1 MAMVY
6 MTGIGCGI
14 FNYLLY
20 WSGRYDLHAGQKNNW
35 MMEILPNTWKKALMA
50 AVYVAAGILFTF
62 LFTGYGYGP
71 AKTIKYCLL
80 MGALVLIGYEDFKEK
95 KIPNK
100 WLLILAGIRGILIA
114 AEAVVY
120 PAFIWD
126 NIKFTI
132 SGAAAGGILLFFAYV
147 ISRHGIGSGDVKLF
161 AVMGLYL
168 GAGLTY
174 IVILASLVIAACYGI
189 VKVALKRLKV
199 KDEIAFAPFAA
210 IGTVIILGLG
220 F

>member
-1 MAMVY
+1 

-35 MMEILPNTWKKALMA
+35 IKEILPNTWKKALMA
-50 AVYVAAGILFTF
+50 ITYIAAGVLFTL
-62 LFTGYGYGP
+62 LFTKYGYGLVK
-71 AKTIKYCLL
+71 AVKYCLL
-80 MGALVLIGYEDFKEK
+80 MGALVIIGYEDFKEK

-100 WLLILAGIRGILIA
+100 WLLVLAGIRGILLVTEVA
-114 AEAVVY
+114 LY

-126 NIKFTI
+126 YVKFTL

-147 ISRHGIGSGDVKLF
+147 ISRHGIGLGDVKLF

-174 IVILASLVIAACYGI
+174 IVVLASLMIAACYG
-189 VKVALKRLKV
+189 VAKVAAKRLKV
-199 KDEIAFAPFAA
+199 KDEIAFAPFVA
-210 IGTVIILGLG
+210 IGTIIILGLG

>member
-1 MAMVY
+1 MVY
-6 MTGIGCGI
+6 VTGIGCGI

-35 MMEILPNTWKKALMA
+35 ITEIFPNTWKKALMA
-50 AVYVAAGILFTF
+50 VVYIVAGILFAL
-62 LFTGYGYGP
+62 LFTKYGYGP
-71 AKTIKYCLL
+71 VKTVKYCLL
-80 MGALVLIGYEDFKEK
+80 MGALVIIGYEDYKEK
-95 KIPNK
+95 KILNK
-100 WLLILAGIRGILIA
+100 WLLVLAGIRGILLI
-114 AEAVVY
+114 AEAVLY
-120 PAFIWD
+120 PAFIWE
-126 NIKFTI
+126 NVRFTL

-147 ISRHGIGSGDVKLF
+147 ISRHGIGLGDVKLF

-174 IVILASLVIAACYGI
+174 IVMLASLVIAACYG
-189 VKVALKRLKV
+189 VGKVASKRLNV

-210 IGTVIILGLG
+210 MGTVIILGLG

>member
-1 MAMVY
+1 

-35 MMEILPNTWKKALMA
+35 ITEIFPNTWKKALMA
-50 AVYVAAGILFTF
+50 VVYIAAGILFAF
-62 LFTGYGYGP
+62 VFTKYGYGP
-71 AKTIKYCLL
+71 VKTVKYCLL
-80 MGALVLIGYEDFKEK
+80 MGALVIIGYEDYKEK
-95 KIPNK
+95 KILNK
-100 WLLILAGIRGILIA
+100 WLLILAGIRGILLI
-114 AEAVVY
+114 AEAVLY
-120 PAFIWD
+120 PAFIWE
-126 NIKFTI
+126 NVRFTL

-147 ISRHGIGSGDVKLF
+147 ISRHGIGLGDVKLF

-174 IVILASLVIAACYGI
+174 IVMLASLVIAACYG
-189 VKVALKRLKV
+189 VGKVVLKRLNV

-210 IGTVIILGLG
+210 MGTVIILGLG

>member
-1 MAMVY
+1 

-20 WSGRYDLHAGQKNNW
+20 WSGRYDLHIGQKNNW
-35 MMEILPNTWKKALMA
+35 IREVFPNTWKKALMA
-50 AVYVAAGILFTF
+50 IVYIAAGILFTC
-62 LFTGYGYGP
+62 LFTRYGYGP
-71 AKTIKYCLL
+71 VKAVKYCLL
-80 MGALVLIGYEDFKEK
+80 MGALVIIGYEDFKEK

-100 WLLILAGIRGILIA
+100 WLLVLAGIRGILLA
-114 AEAVVY
+114 AEAVLY

-126 NIKFTI
+126 NIKFTL

-147 ISRHGIGSGDVKLF
+147 ISRHGIGLGDVKLF

-168 GAGLTY
+168 GAGLIY
-174 IVILASLVIAACYGI
+174 LVILAALVTAACYGV

-210 IGTVIILGLG
+210 IGTIIILGLG